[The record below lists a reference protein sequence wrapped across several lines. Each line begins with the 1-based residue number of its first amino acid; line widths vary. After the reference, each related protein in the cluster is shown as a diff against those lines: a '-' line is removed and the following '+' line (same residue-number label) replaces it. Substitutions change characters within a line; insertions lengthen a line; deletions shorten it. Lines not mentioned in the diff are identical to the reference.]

1 MKNTEYIKLT
11 EMWQDGHYLE
21 VADAIASEDWDYA
34 TFAEFCGY
42 FIKYLGLKEFSVF
55 QRVL

>member
-11 EMWQDGHYLE
+11 EMWQNGQYLE
-21 VADAIASEDWDYA
+21 VTDIITTEDWDYA

-42 FIKYLGLKEFSVF
+42 FIKYLGSNEFGVF
-55 QRVL
+55 QRLL